1 MKAHYHS
8 RSQTLPS
15 LPFHLPLLTNTHT
28 HTLSTTHGNALLS
41 ETRHSAP
48 RSVSDIMWSVCYGWM
63 LFLGIFHL
71 QAFCCLWS
79 LSRWKEWAEQDLSM
93 VLNYFQ
99 LNSCPQAT
107 ATRNMHQQYETV
119 LCMLQQHCPD
129 TESWHWPNSL
139 QNITVDVRETARV
152 TYSVCVGEVNGAA
165 CEGNAIIT
173 RWFVTCNAKPTF
185 LS

>member
-1 MKAHYHS
+1 MLSAEMNLSNKRTKWKLITTQDHNLIKPNVSSPSPYYNTLYTIHYTWQHFS
-8 RSQTLPS
+8 
-15 LPFHLPLLTNTHT
+15 F
-28 HTLSTTHGNALLS
+28 GDIW
-41 ETRHSAP
+41 AP
-48 RSVSDIMWSVCYGWM
+48 QSVSDIMWTVCYRWM

-119 LCMLQQHCPD
+119 LSMLQQHCSD
-129 TESWHWPNSL
+129 TENWHWPN
-139 QNITVDVRETARV
+139 
-152 TYSVCVGEVNGAA
+152 
-165 CEGNAIIT
+165 
-173 RWFVTCNAKPTF
+173 F
-185 LS
+185 L